1 MLLTASGR
9 LDSYVQFIT
18 VLILFVFVL
27 LITWGVT
34 KWIAGYQREKRAD
47 ADIEVL
53 ETYRLAGSKYL
64 QIVRIGRKYLV
75 LAVCKDSV
83 TMLTEISGDDLKLLK
98 EESHSPGFREIW
110 DKVQKKN
117 PPAEEDGRDE

>member
-9 LDSYVQFIT
+9 LDSYVQFMT

-34 KWIAGYQREKRAD
+34 KWIAGYQREKHAD
-47 ADIEVL
+47 ADIEMI
-53 ETYRLAGSKYL
+53 ETYRLSGSKYL

-83 TMLTEISGDDLKLLK
+83 TMLTEISGDDLNLLK

-117 PPAEEDGRDE
+117 PPAEEDRRNE